1 MRWDRTFSGKIC
13 TTPGI
18 KMGDVYHEAG
28 GPQYAL
34 TAESLGEIFRNYSG
48 RWRSRQQGL
57 LTAERLKS
65 R

>member
-28 GPQYAL
+28 DLQYAH

-48 RWRSRQQGL
+48 RWRSR
-57 LTAERLKS
+57 
-65 R
+65 